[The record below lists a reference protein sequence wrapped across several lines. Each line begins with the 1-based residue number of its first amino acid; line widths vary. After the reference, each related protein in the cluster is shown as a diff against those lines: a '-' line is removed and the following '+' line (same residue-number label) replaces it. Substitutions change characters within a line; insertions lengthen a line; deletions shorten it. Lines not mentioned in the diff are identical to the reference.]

1 MLFKGS
7 LRSISS
13 LRMMLFY
20 FVNQSILFKDF
31 AQWSQT
37 LSERI
42 KSHSQAFA
50 ARQGRPYRYLQSPSI
65 SKEDVAR
72 RIAEKDGIEQGLVCV
87 LGCVELSQS
96 FQVGPDRRTK
106 KLQLRAK
113 ERPCLH
119 VYFYWLDRE
128 FGLMHVRL
136 QTWVPFTIQI
146 CANGWEWLA
155 HQLEK
160 AGIGYEK
167 RDNCFAHIDD
177 LPRAQKMMDSLI
189 SRKWVPWLNALA
201 KRVNPL
207 LASQHKLNLGSYYWT
222 MRESEYSTDVIF
234 KGAASLL
241 GIYPALIGHAIHNF
255 TAKDIMRFLQKRL
268 NGNFNGEVRSDLKTR
283 VEGTRIKHWVNEN
296 SIKMYDK
303 QGCVLRI
310 ETTINNPRRWK
321 VWRRT
326 TRKSKHR
333 MRWIP
338 MRRGLADLPRRA
350 QLCRNANGRY
360 LEALSVV
367 GEVVPSHALLD
378 PVSRRLCREGRSYRP
393 LRPISPDDAKLFAV
407 ICSGDF
413 LLQDFRNKDL
423 RERLHPDVEKD
434 PISLH
439 KASTSISRLLRLL
452 RAHRV
457 IAKVP
462 KSHSYRITK
471 KGHAIMAMAL
481 KLRNINALE
490 LKLIA

>member
-1 MLFKGS
+1 
-7 LRSISS
+7 
-13 LRMMLFY
+13 
-20 FVNQSILFKDF
+20 
-31 AQWSQT
+31 
-37 LSERI
+37 
-42 KSHSQAFA
+42 
-50 ARQGRPYRYLQSPSI
+50 
-65 SKEDVAR
+65 
-72 RIAEKDGIEQGLVCV
+72 
-87 LGCVELSQS
+87 
-96 FQVGPDRRTK
+96 
-106 KLQLRAK
+106 
-113 ERPCLH
+113 
-119 VYFYWLDRE
+119 
-128 FGLMHVRL
+128 MHVRL

-146 CANGWEWLA
+146 CVNGWEWLA
-155 HQLEK
+155 RQLEK

-167 RDNCFAHIDD
+167 RDNCFARIDD
-177 LPRAQKMMDSLI
+177 LPRAQEMMDSLI

-207 LASQHKLNLGSYYWT
+207 LACQHKLNFGSYYWT

-234 KGAASLL
+234 KRAASLL
-241 GIYPALIGHAIHNF
+241 AIYPALIAHAIHNF
-255 TAKDIMRFLQKRL
+255 TAKDVMRFLQKRFCC
-268 NGNFNGEVRSDLKTR
+268 NFNGELRSDLRTR

-326 TRKSKHR
+326 ARKSKHR
-333 MRWIP
+333 MDWIP
-338 MRRGLADLPRRA
+338 MRRGLADMPRGA
-350 QLCRNANGRY
+350 QLCRNANARY

-407 ICSGDF
+407 IWSGDF

-423 RERLHPDVEKD
+423 RERLHPGVEKH

-452 RAHRV
+452 GAHRV
-457 IAKVP
+457 ITKLP
-462 KSHSYRITK
+462 KSHSYRITQ
-471 KGHAIMAMAL
+471 KGHSIMAMAL

-490 LKLIA
+490 LNLIA